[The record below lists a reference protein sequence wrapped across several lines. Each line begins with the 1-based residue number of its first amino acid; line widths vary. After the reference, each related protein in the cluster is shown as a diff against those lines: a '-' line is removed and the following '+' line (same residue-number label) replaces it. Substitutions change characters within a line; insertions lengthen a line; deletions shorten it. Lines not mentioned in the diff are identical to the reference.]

1 MEEKEFKLND
11 KLEKL
16 LEESKDRG
24 YASIDTVTSMLDN
37 ESEIDDVEA
46 FFNDYAVKLLTD
58 EEIAD
63 LEQDINDDLDI
74 DSDESLDMDDMP
86 NNIVI
91 EEVQL
96 INLDTIV
103 NNARTDDPVRMYLKD
118 IGNIPL
124 LDLEEENELA
134 NTVLKGRE
142 ALKKIED
149 FENGLIDLTDAEEEK
164 YRSLADD
171 ATYAKNRLVD
181 SNLRLVVSIAK
192 RYTGRNLPFLDLIQ
206 EGNMG
211 LMKAVDKFEP
221 DKGYKFSTY
230 ATWWVRQAITR
241 AVADQAR
248 TIRIPVHMVETINKL
263 LREQRKLVQELSRE
277 PNVEELAERMKM
289 SPDKIQMIQKIAQEP
304 ISLEKPVGE
313 EDDSS
318 LADFVSDPNG
328 VNPYEYTANEMLK
341 KEIDNLLHTLSP
353 REEMVLRLRFG
364 LDDGKQYTLE
374 EVGDRFQVTR
384 ERVRQIEKKA
394 LYKLSN
400 KRKKLE
406 GFITKQ

>member
-1 MEEKEFKLND
+1 MEKLND
-11 KLEKL
+11 ALTKL
-16 LEESKDRG
+16 LEDSKEKGFTSESEVLKL
-24 YASIDTVTSMLDN
+24 LDN
-37 ESEIDDVEA
+37 PDDFSDVKE
-46 FFNDYAVKLLTD
+46 FFDDANVTIYSDDEL
-58 EEIAD
+58 EEIS
-63 LEQDINDDLDI
+63 L
-74 DSDESLDMDDMP
+74 SDELEDEQEEEEEEFP
-86 NNIVI
+86 GNIEI

-96 INLDTIV
+96 INLDSIV
-103 NNARTDDPVRMYLKD
+103 NSVRTDDPVRMYLKD

-124 LDLEEENELA
+124 LDLETETELA
-134 NTVLKGRE
+134 NTVVNGRE
-142 ALKKIED
+142 AIEKIND
-149 FENGLIDLTDAEEEK
+149 FDNGLIDLTDSEEAK
-164 YRSLADD
+164 YRKLAED
-171 ATYAKNRLVD
+171 AYFAKNKLVD

-289 SPDKIQMIQKIAQEP
+289 SPEKIQMIQKIAQEP

-328 VNPYEYTANEMLK
+328 ISPYEYTANEMLK
-341 KEIDNLLHTLSP
+341 KEIDALLHTLSP

-406 GFITKQ
+406 GFINKQ

>member
-1 MEEKEFKLND
+1 MELNKKLKDLLNKNKEVGYVLKD
-11 KLEKL
+11 DVEQL
-16 LEESKDRG
+16 LENPEDF
-24 YASIDTVTSMLDN
+24 
-37 ESEIDDVEA
+37 DDVEA
-46 FFNDYAVKLLTD
+46 YFEDENVKICSKEEIDLLKVEDELEEDEALED
-58 EEIAD
+58 EEEVVD
-63 LEQDINDDLDI
+63 FPGND
-74 DSDESLDMDDMP
+74 E
-86 NNIVI
+86 I
-91 EEVQL
+91 EEVEL
-96 INLDTIV
+96 INIESIV
-103 NNARTDDPVRMYLKD
+103 ASVRTDDPVRMYLKD
-118 IGNIPL
+118 SGNIPL
-124 LDLEEENELA
+124 LGPDEEMELA
-134 NTVLKGRE
+134 NIVVKGRE
-142 ALKKIED
+142 AQQKIED
-149 FENGLIDLTDAEEEK
+149 FENCLIDLSEKEETK
-164 YRSLADD
+164 YRKMVDD
-171 ATYAKNRLVD
+171 ALYAKNKLVD

-277 PNVEELAERMKM
+277 PNVEELAKRMNM
-289 SPDKIQMIQKIAQEP
+289 TPEKIQMIQKIAQEP

-328 VNPYEYTANEMLK
+328 ISPYEYTSNEMLK
-341 KEIDNLLHTLSP
+341 KEIDALLKTLSP

-364 LDDGKQYTLE
+364 LDDGKIYTLE
-374 EVGDRFQVTR
+374 EVGDKFQVTR

-394 LYKLSN
+394 LYKLQN

-406 GFITKQ
+406 GFINKQ

>member
-1 MEEKEFKLND
+1 MELNKKLR
-11 KLEKL
+11 EL
-16 LEESKDRG
+16 LENNKEKG
-24 YASIDTVTSMLDN
+24 YVSRKEVEELMDDDLDIN
-37 ESEIDDVEA
+37 DIEA
-46 FFNDYAVKLLTD
+46 FFEDDGVKIYSD
-58 EEIAD
+58 EEIA
-63 LEQDINDDLDI
+63 LMLDEEEF
-74 DSDESLDMDDMP
+74 DEEEAEEDEPADFP
-86 NNIVI
+86 GNVEI
-91 EEVQL
+91 EEVEL
-96 INLDTIV
+96 INIDSIV
-103 NNARTDDPVRMYLKD
+103 NSVRTDDPVRMYLKD

-124 LDLEEENELA
+124 LGPEEEMELA
-134 NTVLKGRE
+134 NIVVKGRE
-142 ALKKIED
+142 AQEKITA
-149 FENGLIDLTDAEEEK
+149 FENCEIDLTDKEEAK
-164 YRSLADD
+164 YRKLVDD
-171 ATYAKNRLVD
+171 ALYAKNKLVD

-289 SPDKIQMIQKIAQEP
+289 SPEKIQMIQKIAQEP

-328 VNPYEYTANEMLK
+328 ISPYEYTSNEMLK
-341 KEIDNLLHTLSP
+341 KEIDALLKTLSP

-364 LDDGKQYTLE
+364 LDDGKIYTLE
-374 EVGDRFQVTR
+374 EVGDKFQVTR

-394 LYKLSN
+394 LYKLQN

-406 GFITKQ
+406 GFINKQ

>member
-1 MEEKEFKLND
+1 MELNKKLKD
-11 KLEKL
+11 L
-16 LEESKDRG
+16 LENSKEKG
-24 YASIDTVTSMLDN
+24 YASKKDVEALIDGDL
-37 ESEIDDVEA
+37 EYGDVEA
-46 FFNDYAVKLLTD
+46 FFEDDGVKIYTD
-58 EEIAD
+58 EEIA
-63 LEQDINDDLDI
+63 LQEVEEEFEEEENEE
-74 DSDESLDMDDMP
+74 DEPADFP
-86 NNIVI
+86 GNVEI
-91 EEVQL
+91 EEVEL
-96 INLDTIV
+96 INIDSIV
-103 NNARTDDPVRMYLKD
+103 NSVRTDDPVRMYLKD

-124 LDLEEENELA
+124 LGPDEEMELA
-134 NTVLKGRE
+134 NVVVKGRE
-142 ALKKIED
+142 AQEKIND
-149 FENGLIDLTDAEEEK
+149 FENCLIDLTDKEEEK
-164 YRSLADD
+164 YRKLVED
-171 ATYAKNRLVD
+171 ALIAKNKLVD

-289 SPDKIQMIQKIAQEP
+289 SPEKIQMIQKIAQEP

-328 VNPYEYTANEMLK
+328 ISPYEYTSNEMLK
-341 KEIDNLLHTLSP
+341 KEIDSLLKTLSP

-364 LDDGKQYTLE
+364 LDDGKIYTLE
-374 EVGDRFQVTR
+374 EVGDKFQVTR

-394 LYKLSN
+394 LYKLQN

-406 GFITKQ
+406 GFINKQ

>member
-1 MEEKEFKLND
+1 MELNKKLKELLNNSKEKGYVSRKDVEALLDENTEF
-11 KLEKL
+11 
-16 LEESKDRG
+16 
-24 YASIDTVTSMLDN
+24 
-37 ESEIDDVEA
+37 DDVEA
-46 FFNDYAVKLLTD
+46 LFDDENVKIYSDEQIEMLETEEEFEEEESED
-58 EEIAD
+58 EEP
-63 LEQDINDDLDI
+63 QDFPGNV
-74 DSDESLDMDDMP
+74 E
-86 NNIVI
+86 I
-91 EEVQL
+91 EEVEL
-96 INLDTIV
+96 INIDSIV
-103 NNARTDDPVRMYLKD
+103 NSVRTDDPVRMYLKD

-124 LDLEEENELA
+124 LTSEEEMELA
-134 NTVLKGRE
+134 NIVVKGRE
-142 ALKKIED
+142 AQEKIND
-149 FENGLIDLTDAEEEK
+149 FENCLIDLTDKEEEK
-164 YRSLADD
+164 YRALAEE
-171 ATYAKNRLVD
+171 ALYAKNKLVD

-277 PNVEELAERMKM
+277 PNVEELAKRMNM
-289 SPDKIQMIQKIAQEP
+289 TPEKIQMIQKIAQEP

-328 VNPYEYTANEMLK
+328 ISPYEYTSNEMLK
-341 KEIDNLLHTLSP
+341 KEIDALLKTLSP

-364 LDDGKQYTLE
+364 LDDGKIYTLE
-374 EVGDRFQVTR
+374 EVGDKFQVTR

-394 LYKLSN
+394 LYKLQN

-406 GFITKQ
+406 GFINKQ